1 MSKFVFDKFVAEIQP
16 QVIAK
21 YPNVP
26 MFKVNKVVVQKW
38 NSLDPNKKGLFVA
51 KWATKEAEFL
61 QNKKNEET
69 ITQEVFVKQEAPEP
83 EYHAQ
88 KIEDHGNG
96 REGGSREQLQKQE
109 SEY

>member
-38 NSLDPNKKGLFVA
+38 NSLDPNKTGLFIA
-51 KWATKEAEFL
+51 KWSTKEAEFL
-61 QNKKNEET
+61 QRKNEEAGE
-69 ITQEVFVKQEAPEP
+69 EVFVKQEAPEP

-88 KIEDHGNG
+88 KIEDHGIEREAG
-96 REGGSREQLQKQE
+96 RHEQLQKQE
-109 SEY
+109 SEF